1 MWFSMNPGLEVDL
14 EFQPTRK
21 YTVIISQ
28 IQGKQLHFTFD
39 RETWNITSIFC
50 LRKIY
55 KKISEMKR
63 NQRFGS
69 SKVGS
74 RLATQKVVQHQPISS
89 LRSPSTPNSD
99 YQGLFGHFLGPFSD
113 ICPWKPVLD
122 SCSWK
127 VFSENP
133 IKPHLGRPYSLVGTP
148 AASTISEP
156 NRLLPQRNI
165 QRRQTKKG

>member
-99 YQGLFGHFLGPFSD
+99 YQGLFGHFLGVHFFGHLSLEACFGLMFSKSFQ
-113 ICPWKPVLD
+113 WKPHKTPFRT
-122 SCSWK
+122 SIFIGWYACSFNNIRTK
-127 VFSENP
+127 SSFAP
-133 IKPHLGRPYSLVGTP
+133 TKYSK
-148 AASTISEP
+148 AA
-156 NRLLPQRNI
+156 N
-165 QRRQTKKG
+165 

>member
-1 MWFSMNPGLEVDL
+1 
-14 EFQPTRK
+14 
-21 YTVIISQ
+21 
-28 IQGKQLHFTFD
+28 
-39 RETWNITSIFC
+39 
-50 LRKIY
+50 
-55 KKISEMKR
+55 MKR

-89 LRSPSTPNSD
+89 LRSPSTPHSD
-99 YQGLFGHFLGPFSD
+99 YQGWYSGSSAPMQGNS
-113 ICPWKPVLD
+113 V
-122 SCSWK
+122 
-127 VFSENP
+127 